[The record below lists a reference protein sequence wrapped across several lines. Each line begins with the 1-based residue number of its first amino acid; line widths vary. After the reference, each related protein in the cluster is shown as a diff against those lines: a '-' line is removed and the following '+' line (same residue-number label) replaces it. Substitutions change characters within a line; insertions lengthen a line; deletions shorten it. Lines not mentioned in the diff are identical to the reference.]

1 MLKKIKIKDIL
12 SLFSGIILIKGKDIL
27 KNNYIVHDYLYSLD
41 VGKGVELIHMKNWKI
56 YSIVITVLLI
66 LVIIGVFI
74 YFAIFQKTVTEA
86 EAKNIAMEY
95 AKVIEDNV
103 TVLSI
108 KKDHGDRE
116 YEIKFYDDLYEYE
129 VEINYRTGKVV
140 NFEKDIRDNVNIQ
153 DNQTASMT
161 EDEAK
166 AIALQRVGKSNDE
179 VTFTRVRVDREN
191 GITVYEVDFYDTEK
205 EYEISIDMNTKEIIN
220 YQEDYFHPHH
230 DNSTSPTTND
240 YIGVEK
246 AKEIVLNHAGLN
258 SNDVTFHKVE
268 LDVDYPIATYEIEFY
283 YQYFEY
289 EYELNATTGEIL
301 KYERDR

>member
-1 MLKKIKIKDIL
+1 MCF
-12 SLFSGIILIKGKDIL
+12 LFFFGIILVKKEDF
-27 KNNYIVHDYLYSLD
+27 
-41 VGKGVELIHMKNWKI
+41 MKKWKI
-56 YSIVITVLLI
+56 YSIVITVLLV
-66 LVIIGVFI
+66 LVIIGVLIYAFI
-74 YFAIFQKTVTEA
+74 FRETVTEA

-95 AKVIEDNV
+95 ANVVEDNV

-129 VEINYRTGKVV
+129 IDVNYHTGKVV

-153 DNQTASMT
+153 DNQTVSMS
-161 EDEAK
+161 EEEAK
-166 AIALQRVGKSNDE
+166 AIALQRVGKSSDE

-205 EYEISIDMNTKEIIN
+205 EYEISIDIDTKEIIN
-220 YQEDYFHPHH
+220 YQEDYFHTHH
-230 DNSTSPTTND
+230 NNSNTTTTND
-240 YIGVEK
+240 YIGVER

-268 LDVDYPIATYEIEFY
+268 LDVDYAIATYEIEFY

-301 KYERDR
+301 KYKRDR

>member
-1 MLKKIKIKDIL
+1 MKK
-12 SLFSGIILIKGKDIL
+12 
-27 KNNYIVHDYLYSLD
+27 
-41 VGKGVELIHMKNWKI
+41 WKV
-56 YSIVITVLLI
+56 YSIIITVLLV
-66 LVIIGVFI
+66 LVIIGVLI
-74 YFAIFQKTVTEA
+74 YAFVFRETVTET

-95 AKVIEDNV
+95 ANVVEDNI

-108 KKDHGDRE
+108 KKDHEDRE

-129 VEINYRTGKVV
+129 MEINYHTGEVV

-153 DNQTASMT
+153 DNQTVSMT
-161 EDEAK
+161 EEEAK
-166 AIALQRVGKSNDE
+166 AIALQRVGKSSDE
-179 VTFTRVRVDREN
+179 VTFTRVRMDREN

-205 EYEISIDMNTKEIIN
+205 EYEISIDIDTKEIIN
-220 YQEDYFHPHH
+220 YQEDYFHTHH
-230 DNSTSPTTND
+230 NNSNTTTTND
-240 YIGVEK
+240 YIGVER

-268 LDVDYPIATYEIEFY
+268 LDVDYSIATYEIEFY

-301 KYERDR
+301 KYQRDR

>member
-1 MLKKIKIKDIL
+1 
-12 SLFSGIILIKGKDIL
+12 
-27 KNNYIVHDYLYSLD
+27 
-41 VGKGVELIHMKNWKI
+41 MKNWKI

-108 KKDHGDRE
+108 KKDHGDGE
-116 YEIKFYDDLYEYE
+116 YEINFYDDLYEYE

-191 GITVYEVDFYDTEK
+191 GITVYEVDFYDAEK
-205 EYEISIDMNTKEIIN
+205 EYEISIDLATKEIVN
-220 YQEDYFHPHH
+220 YQEDYFHPQHN
-230 DNSTSPTTND
+230 NSNSTND

>member
-1 MLKKIKIKDIL
+1 MCF
-12 SLFSGIILIKGKDIL
+12 LFFFDIILVKKEDF
-27 KNNYIVHDYLYSLD
+27 
-41 VGKGVELIHMKNWKI
+41 MKKWKV
-56 YSIVITVLLI
+56 YSIIITVLLV
-66 LVIIGVFI
+66 LVIIGVLI
-74 YFAIFQKTVTEA
+74 YAFVFRETVTET

-95 AKVIEDNV
+95 ANVVEDNI

-108 KKDHGDRE
+108 KKDHEDRE

-129 VEINYRTGKVV
+129 MEINYHTGEVV

-153 DNQTASMT
+153 DNQTVSMS
-161 EDEAK
+161 EEEAK
-166 AIALQRVGKSNDE
+166 AIALQKVGKSSEE
-179 VTFTRVRVDREN
+179 VTFTRVRMDREN

-205 EYEISIDMNTKEIIN
+205 EYEISIDIDTKEIIN
-220 YQEDYFHPHH
+220 YQEDYFHTHH
-230 DNSTSPTTND
+230 NNSNTTTTND
-240 YIGVEK
+240 YIGIER

-268 LDVDYPIATYEIEFY
+268 LDVDYSIATYEIEFY

-301 KYERDR
+301 KYQRDR

>member
-1 MLKKIKIKDIL
+1 
-12 SLFSGIILIKGKDIL
+12 
-27 KNNYIVHDYLYSLD
+27 
-41 VGKGVELIHMKNWKI
+41 
-56 YSIVITVLLI
+56 
-66 LVIIGVFI
+66 
-74 YFAIFQKTVTEA
+74 
-86 EAKNIAMEY
+86 MEY

-103 TVLSI
+103 TVLSM
-108 KKDHGDRE
+108 KMDHGDR
-116 YEIKFYDDLYEYE
+116 K
-129 VEINYRTGKVV
+129 
-140 NFEKDIRDNVNIQ
+140 
-153 DNQTASMT
+153 
-161 EDEAK
+161 
-166 AIALQRVGKSNDE
+166 E

>member
-1 MLKKIKIKDIL
+1 MLSFFLWYNTSKEGGFMKK
-12 SLFSGIILIKGKDIL
+12 
-27 KNNYIVHDYLYSLD
+27 
-41 VGKGVELIHMKNWKI
+41 WKV
-56 YSIVITVLLI
+56 YSIIITVLLV
-66 LVIIGVFI
+66 LVIIGVLI
-74 YFAIFQKTVTEA
+74 YAFVFRETVTET

-95 AKVIEDNV
+95 ANVVEDNI

-108 KKDHGDRE
+108 KKDHEDRK

-129 VEINYRTGKVV
+129 MEINYHTGEVV

-153 DNQTASMT
+153 DNQTVSMT
-161 EDEAK
+161 EEEAK
-166 AIALQRVGKSNDE
+166 TIALQRVGKSSDE
-179 VTFTRVRVDREN
+179 VTFTRVRMDREN

-205 EYEISIDMNTKEIIN
+205 EYEISIDIDTKEIIN
-220 YQEDYFHPHH
+220 YQEDYFHTHH
-230 DNSTSPTTND
+230 NNSNTTTTND
-240 YIGVEK
+240 YIGVER

-268 LDVDYPIATYEIEFY
+268 LDVDYSIATYEIEFY

-301 KYERDR
+301 KYQRDR